1 MSYYRSYVRLKKKAR
16 SSWKRTKT
24 FRQAIGKAVDWLRGR
39 ASKPKTKKVFAYE
52 LLEKDV
58 MKSPGDIFYLPGKKN
73 VEARVLSKKYQ
84 LLVSGRKS
92 HDMIIIEYAAK
103 GVKLETIVVDAK
115 AELRMR
121 VKQPNKAKLMP
132 VYNWLTKLSKKLEV
146 KPEF

>member
-1 MSYYRSYVRLKKKAR
+1 MNLRRTSARLKQRVR
-16 SSWKRTKT
+16 STWKRTKPA
-24 FRQAIGKAVDWLRGR
+24 RQAIGKAIDWLRGR
-39 ASKPKTKKVFAYE
+39 TSKPKTKKVFAYE

-103 GVKLETIVVDAK
+103 GVKSETIVVDAK

-121 VKQPNKAKLMP
+121 VRQPNKAKLMP

>member
-1 MSYYRSYVRLKKKAR
+1 MKIVRTFVRLKRQVK
-16 SSWKRTKT
+16 STYKRTKPV
-24 FRQAIGKAVDWLRGR
+24 RNWIGRAIDFLRGR
-39 ASKPKTKKVFAYE
+39 VTKPKTKKVFAYE

-103 GVKLETIVVDAK
+103 GVKSETIVVDAK
-115 AELRMR
+115 SELRMR
-121 VKQPNKAKLMP
+121 VEQPNKAKLMP
-132 VYNWLTKLSKKLEV
+132 VYNWLTRLSKKLEV